1 MAARAVRPKP
11 CPSLD
16 RASLRVAGLGSFRNE
31 WIRRRAVPGR
41 QSDPECDQLG
51 RQRRGAKNNVSF
63 LRKLNELNMEAVG
76 KQDSQLDATIKSMET
91 AYRMQTEAPE
101 D

>member
-1 MAARAVRPKP
+1 MSGFEGEPFQAAKVIPNVTNSAV
-11 CPSLD
+11 SD
-16 RASLRVAGLGSFRNE
+16 
-31 WIRRRAVPGR
+31 AV
-41 QSDPECDQLG
+41 Q
-51 RQRRGAKNNVSF
+51 KNNVSF

-76 KQDSQLDATIKSMET
+76 KQDSQLDATIKSTET